1 MINLVFNSKIIKNVS
16 DLKNL
21 KARGI
26 KGVIF
31 AETHGFVDD
40 IELQR
45 SIIEAIKS
53 EYYIW
58 EMLEEKNLMNR
69 GDFESFLSNK
79 DNSDFSVISTYGEL
93 KAIVKLMSQLGIKGI
108 GCDLRNMGRENKDF
122 LSKTELTAEEEKFE
136 EELLKKRELHQAKVI
151 NDTAGK
157 GSSPVFVSLGAYHTR
172 EDSLVLK
179 NLRGKYLL
187 CSPTFKGEK
196 VFCPDGIKKE
206 EINYSIE
213 EIG

>member
-45 SIIEAIKS
+45 SIIEAIKP
-53 EYYIW
+53 EFYIW
-58 EMLEEKNLMNR
+58 EMLEDKKLMND
-69 GDFESFLSNK
+69 DFENFLSNN

-93 KAIVKLMSQLGIKGI
+93 KAVVKLMIQLGVKGI
-108 GCDLRNMGRENKDF
+108 GCDLRNMGRGNKDF
-122 LSKTELTAEEEKFE
+122 LSKIELTPEEEKFE
-136 EELLKKRELHQAKVI
+136 EELLKNRELNQARVI
-151 NDTAGK
+151 NEIAGRS
-157 GSSPVFVSLGAYHTR
+157 SSPVFVSLGAYHTR
-172 EDSLVLK
+172 EDSSVLK
-179 NLRGKYLL
+179 NLNGKYLL

-213 EIG
+213 EVY